1 MGTRLIWKDASRTLT
16 LTLAPGSRMLSPL
29 RRTISVNVLGVQKNV
44 TFDGNPADVH
54 F

>member
-1 MGTRLIWKDASRTLT
+1 
-16 LTLAPGSRMLSPL
+16 MLSPL

-44 TFDGNPADVH
+44 TFDGSPADVH